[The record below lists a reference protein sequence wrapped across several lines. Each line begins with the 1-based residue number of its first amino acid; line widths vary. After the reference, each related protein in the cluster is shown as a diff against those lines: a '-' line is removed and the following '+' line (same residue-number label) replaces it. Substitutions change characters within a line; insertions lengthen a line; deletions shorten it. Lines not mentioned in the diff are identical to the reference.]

1 MTLLQT
7 LNQDVQRRATGLVK
21 GLAVA
26 AAALVL
32 LAQAADAKPA
42 AAGPKATF
50 VKGDV
55 TAGPAGAEAKRVR
68 RGTKLDAGSVVKT
81 GEGARAELTFPD
93 GSVVRIGPSSELKL
107 EATTFDGK
115 TKTVKV
121 EAEVVGGKAWAKVA
135 TLVGD
140 DAQFKVKT
148 QNAVAGVRGT
158 VFRVNVDKDEATV
171 VKVYNGSVAVG
182 GAPAFLGSNDDA
194 ACKENPIKCNRKEIA
209 APFSEVD
216 VKQFEHILGT
226 MMQVRVGKGGVKAA
240 TPEPFTAEQDA
251 ADEPEW
257 VRWNSERDAG
267 KSSEKSD

>member
-1 MTLLQT
+1 MTLMQSFPTISRLA
-7 LNQDVQRRATGLVK
+7 RP
-21 GLAVA
+21 LAVA
-26 AAALVL
+26 AAATVL
-32 LAQAADAKPA
+32 LLASSIEAKAPA

-55 TAGPAGAEAKRVR
+55 SAGPVGDTKLKRVK
-68 RGTKLDAGSVVKT
+68 RGTKIAAGSVVKT
-81 GEGARAELTFPD
+81 GDGARAELTFPD
-93 GSVVRIGPSSELKL
+93 GSIVRIGPDSEIKL
-107 EATTFDGK
+107 EAAAFDGK

-121 EAEVVGGKAWAKVA
+121 EAEVVGGQAWAKVA

-194 ACKENPIKCNRKEIA
+194 ACKANPIKCNRKEIA
-209 APFSEVD
+209 PPMQVVD
-216 VKQFEHILGT
+216 VKSFEHILGT
-226 MMQVRVGKGGVKAA
+226 MMQVRIGKDGVKAA
-240 TPEPFTAEQDA
+240 TPEPFTEEQDA
-251 ADEPEW
+251 AAEPEW
-257 VRWNSERDAG
+257 VRWNTERDSG